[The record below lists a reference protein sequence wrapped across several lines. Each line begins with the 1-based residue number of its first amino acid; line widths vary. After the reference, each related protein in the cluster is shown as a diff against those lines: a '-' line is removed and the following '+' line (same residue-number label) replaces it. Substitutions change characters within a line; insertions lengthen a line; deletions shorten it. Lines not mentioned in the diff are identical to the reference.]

1 MPFFTWNLNKIGKK
15 IAQMCSPSSLLFA
28 PLFMSIPYPQ
38 FEKALE
44 MKFWMIRSTSQFL
57 QALLTEFMLT
67 WIKEATFC
75 PMNNEAILSGV
86 VLCSR
91 DWMCPNRRG
100 PACCRIV
107 KKAHAGSG
115 TLERP
120 DQKCSAIH
128 LRVLSH
134 AKFTTIVEVTTIW
147 GLLHTLLS
155 NECKTTHHHHN
166 SPKSNHEFVTY
177 FQRL

>member
-1 MPFFTWNLNKIGKK
+1 MIFSLSNWHYSSIVHCFCPFPTYSLKRREKWSFEGLDQQLSFCNH
-15 IAQMCSPSSLLFA
+15 SS
-28 PLFMSIPYPQ
+28 
-38 FEKALE
+38 
-44 MKFWMIRSTSQFL
+44 
-57 QALLTEFMLT
+57 TEFMLT

-134 AKFTTIVEVTTIW
+134 AKFTTTVEVTTIL
-147 GLLHTLLS
+147 GLLHTWLS
-155 NECKTTHHHHN
+155 SSVKTTHYHHN
-166 SPKSNHEFVTY
+166 SPKCSQEFVTY
-177 FQRL
+177 FQRR

>member
-1 MPFFTWNLNKIGKK
+1 MPFFTGNFHRVGKK
-15 IAQMCSPSSLLFA
+15 IEWMCSPRSLLFA
-28 PLFMSIPYPQ
+28 LLFWPIPYPQ
-38 FEKALE
+38 FEKVLE
-44 MKFWMIRSTSQFL
+44 IMQTWSFEWFDQQLSFCNYSF
-57 QALLTEFMLT
+57 TEFMLT

-107 KKAHAGSG
+107 KKAHAGSR

-134 AKFTTIVEVTTIW
+134 AKFTTIVEVANILD
-147 GLLHTLLS
+147 LLHT
-155 NECKTTHHHHN
+155 
-166 SPKSNHEFVTY
+166 
-177 FQRL
+177 